1 MVAYPCDYSK
11 KQLIGCFKW
20 VNFVVHELYLN
31 KAAENKTSQHSSR
44 IQWPQHSLPCPY
56 GRSGFPGGSEG
67 KEPAC
72 SAGDLSS
79 IPRSGKSPGEGKGNP
94 FQYPCLESPMDG
106 ETWQAIV
113 HGVAESDTTEWLHF
127 LLSFPLVPSFSIL
140 ELISWD
146 FNSHFPK

>member
-1 MVAYPCDYSK
+1 MVAYSCDYSK

-44 IQWPQHSLPCPY
+44 IQQPQHSLPCPY
-56 GRSGFPGGSEG
+56 GRSGFPGGSDG

-72 SAGDLSS
+72 IAGDLSS
-79 IPRSGKSPGEGKGNP
+79 IPRSGKSPGEGNGNP

-106 ETWQAIV
+106 EAWQAIGGRRV
-113 HGVAESDTTEWLHF
+113 GHDWVTSLSSFFSISSF
-127 LLSFPLVPSFSIL
+127 LLYFRTDFLRLLLTFS
-140 ELISWD
+140 
-146 FNSHFPK
+146 